1 MSGGRDRLG
10 GPDESRRESLP
21 GRSSIARS
29 ERAPVGVLMLDA
41 DFERFPGDIGNR
53 TTWDFPVLYEVLPGV
68 TAAQATT
75 NADDA
80 LLAPLLAGARRLVA
94 RGAAAVTTSCGF
106 LALYQ
111 DELAARL
118 DVPVATSAL
127 IQVPWLYTMG
137 LRRVG
142 VLTFD
147 ARSLGPPQLVAVGAP
162 PDVPIVGLSHGG
174 AFRREILGGPPA
186 GLADREADAVLAAED
201 LMCRFPD
208 CQAIVLECTNLAPHA
223 SAIAVATG
231 RPVYDIVT
239 LINWLA
245 AGLAP
250 RRWR

>member
-1 MSGGRDRLG
+1 MRERPDCPGK
-10 GPDESRRESLP
+10 PDEREVESMP
-21 GRSSIARS
+21 GRPLTARS
-29 ERAPVGVLMLDA
+29 ERAPVGVLMLDTA
-41 DFERFPGDIGNR
+41 FERFRGDIGNR

-68 TAAQATT
+68 TATRATT

-111 DELAARL
+111 DKLAARL

-127 IQVPWLYTMG
+127 IQVPWLHAMG

-147 ARSLGPPQLVAVGAP
+147 ARSLGPPHLLAAGAP
-162 PDVPIVGLSHGG
+162 PDVPVVGLSHGG

-186 GLADREADAVLAAED
+186 GLADREADAVRAAED

-208 CQAIVLECTNLAPHA
+208 CRAIVLECTNLAPHA
-223 SAIAVATG
+223 SAIAAATG

-245 AGLAP
+245 AGLEP
-250 RRWR
+250 RR